1 MTDPYRTCA
10 ALAAL
15 AGALLLG
22 ACSSLPG
29 FGNDRAAEEAADKA
43 GRVAMVLGDEKLEA
57 DPELASQSIT
67 LPVAETPSSWP
78 EAGMRASK
86 AVGHVIAADELVVDW
101 RRNAG
106 EGSSRKSALTSSPV
120 ASETA
125 IFVLDA
131 GQTVRAFD
139 VASGREFWRHE
150 LSSGNE
156 RDRVGVGGALAVSGG
171 RVIAASGYG
180 RVFAL
185 DAATGDQVWMRD
197 MEAPMT
203 GSPTVKDGRI
213 YVTSNNNEVFAL
225 DFDTGRTLW
234 SDQAIA
240 EPARVLGSPSAAAV
254 EDLVVVPYS
263 SGEIIAYLA
272 NNGRRLWNDALS
284 RPGRFTP
291 ISSINDI
298 AARPVLSS
306 GLVIAANQSGVTA
319 AIDGRSGNR
328 VWAQP
333 IGSTQA
339 PALAGE
345 YLFVMGTEGLL
356 AAMNAGTGRV
366 YWTTQ
371 LARFRNEEKQKG
383 RISYAGPIIASG
395 RVIVISSQGEVIAI
409 DPQTGER
416 KASLDL
422 RDDVYLEPIA
432 VGGRLFVLTDEAQ
445 LIAIR

>member
-1 MTDPYRTCA
+1 MTDLNRTQA
-10 ALAAL
+10 ALAAI
-15 AGALLLG
+15 AGALWLT

-29 FGNDRAAEEAADKA
+29 FGGDNEAEEAAEKA
-43 GRVAMVLGDEKLEA
+43 GRIAMVLGEDVIEA
-57 DPELASQSIT
+57 DPELASEAIT

-78 EAGMRASK
+78 EAGLRASK
-86 AVGHVIAADELVVDW
+86 AVGHVIAADELDIVW

-106 EGSSRKSALTSSPV
+106 EGSSRSSALTSPPV
-120 ASETA
+120 ASESA

-131 GQTVRAFD
+131 GQTVRAFEQGE
-139 VASGREFWRHE
+139 GREFWRRE
-150 LSSGNE
+150 LSSGND
-156 RDRVGVGGALAVSGG
+156 RDRVGVGGGLAYSGG
-171 RVIAASGYG
+171 RLIVASGYG

-185 DAATGDQVWMRD
+185 DAETGDELWVRD
-197 MEAPMT
+197 MNAPMT
-203 GSPTVKDGRI
+203 GSPTIKDGRI
-213 YVTSNNNEVFAL
+213 FVSSNNNEVFAL
-225 DFDTGRTLW
+225 DFDTGRTEW
-234 SDQAIA
+234 TDQAIA

-272 NNGRRLWNDALS
+272 SNGRRLWNDALS

-298 AARPVLSS
+298 AARPILSS

-356 AAMNAGTGRV
+356 AAMNVGTGQA

-371 LARFRNEEKQKG
+371 LPRFRDEDKQRG
-383 RISYAGPIIASG
+383 RISYAGPIVASG
-395 RVIVISSQGEVIAI
+395 RVIVISSEGELMAI

-416 KASLDL
+416 TDELDL
-422 RDDVYLEPIA
+422 RDHVYLEPIA
-432 VGGRLFVLTDEAQ
+432 VGGRLYVLTDDAQ

>member
-1 MTDPYRTCA
+1 MTDRNRLHGAITVLTMALFLGGCA
-10 ALAAL
+10 
-15 AGALLLG
+15 
-22 ACSSLPG
+22 SLPG
-29 FGNDRAAEEAADKA
+29 FGGNDEDEESVEKA
-43 GRVAMVLGDEKLEA
+43 GRVAMVLGDEALEA
-57 DPELASQSIT
+57 DPELASELIS

-78 EAGMRASK
+78 EAGLRASK
-86 AVGHVIAADELVVDW
+86 AVGHVAAADEMVVEW

-106 EGSSRKSALTSSPV
+106 RGSSRSSALTAAPV
-120 ASETA
+120 ASETR

-139 VASGREFWRHE
+139 LETGREVWTRE
-150 LSSGNE
+150 LGSGNE
-156 RDRVGVGGALAVSGG
+156 RDRIGVGGGIAFSDG

-180 RVFAL
+180 RVFSL
-185 DAATGDQVWMRD
+185 DAASGDIVWLRE

-213 YVTSNNNEVFAL
+213 FVSSNNNEVFAL
-225 DFDTGRTLW
+225 DFESGRTDW
-234 SDQAIA
+234 TDQAIA

-272 NNGRRLWNDALS
+272 SNGRRLWNDALS

-298 AARPVLSS
+298 AARPVLAS

-345 YLFVMGTEGLL
+345 YVFVMGTDGRL
-356 AAMNAGTGRV
+356 AAMNAGSGKA
-366 YWTTQ
+366 YWTKKFPQ
-371 LARFRNEEKQKG
+371 FRNEEKQKG
-383 RISYAGPIIASG
+383 RVSYAGPIIASG
-395 RVIVISSQGEVIAI
+395 RIIVISSEGEVIAV

-416 KASLDL
+416 VNSLDL
-422 RDDVYLEPIA
+422 NDKVYLEPIA
-432 VGGRLFVLTDEAQ
+432 VGGRLYVLTDDAQ
-445 LIAIR
+445 LVAIR